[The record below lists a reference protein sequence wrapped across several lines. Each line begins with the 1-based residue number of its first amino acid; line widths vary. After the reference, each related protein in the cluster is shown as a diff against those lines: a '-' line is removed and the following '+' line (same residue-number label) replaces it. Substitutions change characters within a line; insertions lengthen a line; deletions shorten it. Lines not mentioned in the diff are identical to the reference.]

1 MRFATQST
9 WPISNAIPARRL
21 ARGGRVTTIA
31 PSLGSIRRLTR
42 RARALRRHCTVAVPV
57 GSETV
62 SDSGDSALRRVA
74 DRTAAM
80 PYSLASMT
88 GFARTEGT
96 IETLTWAWELR
107 AVNGRGLELRF
118 RLPPGWDA
126 LEPGYREM
134 AGKALKRGNVN
145 ANLNVRRDTETRAS
159 IDEAALANVLTL
171 AMNLHARIP
180 GSPVPRAESLLT
192 MPGVMRQAP
201 ADPVQERDTAAGP
214 VQAGFAEAL
223 EALVAARAAEGARLA
238 TVMSG
243 QLDDIA
249 RLRDQAAVEAADQPA
264 AHQMRVMETLRG
276 LLRESPSLPEERIA
290 QEVALLAARSDVREE
305 LDRLASHIEAA
316 RALMEEGI
324 NIGRRF
330 DFLVQE
336 FNREANTLCS
346 KSASVALTN
355 TGLRLK
361 AMIEQLREQVQNI
374 E

>member
-1 MRFATQST
+1 
-9 WPISNAIPARRL
+9 
-21 ARGGRVTTIA
+21 
-31 PSLGSIRRLTR
+31 
-42 RARALRRHCTVAVPV
+42 
-57 GSETV
+57 
-62 SDSGDSALRRVA
+62 
-74 DRTAAM
+74 M

-88 GFARTEGT
+88 GFARTEGAV
-96 IETLTWAWELR
+96 ETLTWAWELR

-134 AGKALKRGNVN
+134 VGKVLKRGNIN
-145 ANLNVRRDTETRAS
+145 ANLAVRRDMETRAS
-159 IDEAALANVLTL
+159 IDEAALANVMTL
-171 AMNLHARIP
+171 ALDLHRRIA

-201 ADPVQERDTAAGP
+201 SDPVQERDLATPA

-223 EALVAARAAEGARLA
+223 AGLVAARAAEGARLA
-238 TVMSG
+238 VVMSS

-249 RLRDQAAVEAADQPA
+249 RLRDQAAAEAADQPA
-264 AHQMRVMETLRG
+264 AHQARVMETLRS

-305 LDRLASHIEAA
+305 LDRLEAHIDAA
-316 RALMEEGI
+316 RGLMEEGA

-355 TGLRLK
+355 TGLKLK
-361 AMIEQLREQVQNI
+361 ATIEQLREQVQNI